1 VFSQDL
7 VQVWTGDPALAPSVG
22 ALLPILAI
30 GTALHCVMYVPYA
43 LQLAHGMTRLPLT
56 ISALLLIIS
65 VPLTIALASAYGAY
79 GGALAWLALHV
90 LYMALGAWMTHRHL
104 LKGLGAKWL
113 AFDVG
118 VPFGLSAVVGL
129 LAHSLSIAGDFS
141 VYVRLGCGAAWVL
154 VAFALTIAAS
164 PALRAA
170 VLQYS
175 RVRT

>member
-1 VFSQDL
+1 
-7 VQVWTGDPALAPSVG
+7 
-22 ALLPILAI
+22 
-30 GTALHCVMYVPYA
+30 M
-43 LQLAHGMTRLPLT
+43 
-56 ISALLLIIS
+56 
-65 VPLTIALASAYGAY
+65 
-79 GGALAWLALHV
+79 
-90 LYMALGAWMTHRHL
+90 

-129 LAHSLSIAGDFS
+129 LAHSLSIAGDFG